1 MFFPVSTRNS
11 DTFCI
16 QGIFVF
22 SVVSCHLAQLAVGR
36 PGPSD
41 DDYDYDY
48 GGGDD
53 DLTLGQVLVGP

>member
-11 DTFCI
+11 RHFLHSRD
-16 QGIFVF
+16 FVF